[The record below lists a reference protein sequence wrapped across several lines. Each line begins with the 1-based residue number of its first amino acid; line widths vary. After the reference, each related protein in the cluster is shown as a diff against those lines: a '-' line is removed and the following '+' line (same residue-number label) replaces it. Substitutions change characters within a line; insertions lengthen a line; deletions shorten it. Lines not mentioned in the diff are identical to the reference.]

1 MVVRL
6 IHRLFRTPK
15 DYFPIAPQI
24 VAVPQRA
31 ARKRPPPGMRR
42 GGPGRGPDRPSGTF
56 HSDATARVAPARRG
70 ASAAPAPQLK
80 ESPQAQEPDAFGLS
94 IVKPCFS
101 IESTKSMVA
110 PVR

>member
-6 IHRLFRTPK
+6 IHRLFRTRK
-15 DYFPIAPQI
+15 DYFPIAPQF
-24 VAVPQRA
+24 ARGRTGRGTREGRPRA
-31 ARKRPPPGMRR
+31 TGPWTAPPGR
-42 GGPGRGPDRPSGTF
+42 S
-56 HSDATARVAPARRG
+56 ARVAG
-70 ASAAPAPQLK
+70 TQLK